1 MDYANQISESV
12 PRIGGYARRKAV
24 AQDWYSNGDL
34 QGNFKMSGKIEII
47 QQSEY
52 DISDV
57 DVQLKGL
64 SQNSGYHVHLV
75 SYSHSR
81 AAPVK
86 L

>member
-1 MDYANQISESV
+1 M
-12 PRIGGYARRKAV
+12 

-34 QGNFKMSGKIEII
+34 QGDFKMSGKVEII

-57 DVQLKGL
+57 EVQFKGL

-75 SYSHSR
+75 SKDKVSLLAFSLPSNQYLSDTG
-81 AAPVK
+81 
-86 L
+86 